1 MKIVILG
8 AGRVGSSLA
17 KNLSSSDYEIVI
29 IDTEKTVLQ
38 ELGDKHDLMTVEGYA
53 SHPKTLKKSG
63 MNEESIVIAVTSNDE
78 VNIVACQI
86 AKKIFN
92 VKKTIC
98 RFSDSSYLDNL
109 STFGENTLDVAIN
122 PENEVT
128 NHLKELIVHPG
139 AEQIEEFAA
148 GKIKLVSVKAKKKGK
163 LVGRELKGIRDDM
176 PDIDSFIPSIYRKN
190 KPFIPNG
197 NTVIKENDEVYFIS
211 SSENINKI
219 VDEFRHHEDAHS
231 RIMII
236 GGGKIGAS
244 LAEQL
249 EEDYKVKLIESD
261 IEICKKLSKK
271 LNKTIVLN
279 GSATD
284 EDLLKSENISN
295 IDVFCAL
302 TNDDETNLMS
312 SLLAKK
318 MGAKKTM
325 IILNNPS
332 YLGLVPGFIDI
343 YVAPYRLTVSS
354 VLQDLRESDV
364 TQDVMLKI
372 DTGAEALEG
381 IVHANTLTSDLFGK
395 SIENIPLPEGASIG
409 ALLRHGEVIMPSSNV
424 DLALNDHLIIFL
436 SDKTKLKEVE
446 ALFK

>member
-29 IDTEKTVLQ
+29 IDSEKTVLQ
-38 ELGDKHDLMTVEGYA
+38 ELADKHDLMTVEGYA

-63 MNEESIVIAVTSNDE
+63 INEESIVIAVTSNDE

-163 LVGRELKGIRDDM
+163 LVGRELKGIREDM

-236 GGGKIGAS
+236 GGGKIGSS
-244 LAEQL
+244 LAEQI
-249 EEDYKVKLIESD
+249 EENYKVKLIESD

>member
-1 MKIVILG
+1 
-8 AGRVGSSLA
+8 
-17 KNLSSSDYEIVI
+17 
-29 IDTEKTVLQ
+29 
-38 ELGDKHDLMTVEGYA
+38 
-53 SHPKTLKKSG
+53 
-63 MNEESIVIAVTSNDE
+63 
-78 VNIVACQI
+78 
-86 AKKIFN
+86 
-92 VKKTIC
+92 
-98 RFSDSSYLDNL
+98 
-109 STFGENTLDVAIN
+109 
-122 PENEVT
+122 
-128 NHLKELIVHPG
+128 
-139 AEQIEEFAA
+139 
-148 GKIKLVSVKAKKKGK
+148 
-163 LVGRELKGIRDDM
+163 
-176 PDIDSFIPSIYRKN
+176 
-190 KPFIPNG
+190 
-197 NTVIKENDEVYFIS
+197 
-211 SSENINKI
+211 
-219 VDEFRHHEDAHS
+219 
-231 RIMII
+231 MII
-236 GGGKIGAS
+236 GGGKIGSS
-244 LAEQL
+244 LAEQI
-249 EEDYKVKLIESD
+249 EENYKVKLIESD